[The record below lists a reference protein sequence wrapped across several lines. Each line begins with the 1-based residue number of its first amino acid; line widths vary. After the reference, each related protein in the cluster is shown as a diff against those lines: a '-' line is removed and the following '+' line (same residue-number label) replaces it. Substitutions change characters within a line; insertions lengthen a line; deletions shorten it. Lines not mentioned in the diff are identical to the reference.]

1 MKNIW
6 KKWWFWAI
14 IAVLFIIGSVT
25 GNDEQ
30 EVKPQVKPAVAE
42 KKTEEKELKAE
53 PKKEVSKETPKQND
67 AQAQKM
73 VKQLKEDI
81 RLNYGDADGE
91 KATSWYHHFKG
102 FRIDLDNK
110 IVYIESDLPSSDQ
123 ENAEHLA
130 SAVINTMNFEKEKY
144 FTAKKAIVLDKNGK
158 EMYTKENYL

>member
-1 MKNIW
+1 VLKLKNIW

-14 IAVLFIIGSVT
+14 LAVLFIIGSVA

-30 EVKPQVKPAVAE
+30 EVKPQAKPAV
-42 KKTEEKELKAE
+42 TEEKKEPQAE
-53 PKKEVSKETPKQND
+53 PEKEVSKETPKQND

-73 VKQLKEDI
+73 VEQLKEDI

-102 FRIDLDNK
+102 FRIDLNNK

-144 FTAKKAIVLDKNGK
+144 FAVEKAIVLDKNGK
-158 EMYTKENYL
+158 EMYTKENYQ

>member
-14 IAVLFIIGSVT
+14 IAVLFIIGSVN

-30 EVKPQVKPAVAE
+30 EVKQQPKPAV
-42 KKTEEKELKAE
+42 TEEKKE
-53 PKKEVSKETPKQND
+53 PEKEVSKETATQND
-67 AQAQKM
+67 EQSQKM
-73 VKQLKEDI
+73 VEQLKEDI

-144 FTAKKAIVLDKNGK
+144 FVVEKVIVLDKDSK
-158 EMYTKENYL
+158 EMYTKENYQ

>member
-14 IAVLFIIGSVT
+14 IAVLFIISSVA

-30 EVKPQVKPAVAE
+30 EVKPQAKPAV
-42 KKTEEKELKAE
+42 TEEKKE
-53 PKKEVSKETPKQND
+53 PEKEVTKETTTQND
-67 AQAQKM
+67 ERSQKM
-73 VKQLKEDI
+73 VEQLKEDI